1 MYGFR
6 THHRVA
12 GHIRPLVTSN
22 IATRRAAEPTNPLGE
37 GEFDCELDRDLS
49 GRAQSIA
56 EIAEREC
63 VGAGHVRR
71 MMRLGFLAPE
81 IAKTIAA
88 GQFDV
93 PLVALLGAA
102 AKQVDKL
109 LAVLAEIN
117 PVPTETGSTPVR
129 RDRRAGD
136 RFGRRAAWPSNEMFA
151 PIGESEPFTV
161 LNNSLT
167 CRLHRRVNS
176 TGRVRRAFD
185 NA

>member
-1 MYGFR
+1 MWLSMYGFR

-37 GEFDCELDRDLS
+37 GEFDCELDRDLL

-81 IAKTIAA
+81 IVKTIAA

-102 AKQVDKL
+102 ASRL
-109 LAVLAEIN
+109 TN
-117 PVPTETGSTPVR
+117 FS
-129 RDRRAGD
+129 
-136 RFGRRAAWPSNEMFA
+136 PSL
-151 PIGESEPFTV
+151 PK
-161 LNNSLT
+161 
-167 CRLHRRVNS
+167 
-176 TGRVRRAFD
+176 
-185 NA
+185 